1 MFMFCSYCD
10 IDQILYCQNT
20 ATLHIVFF
28 DNKKFII
35 MDNLQMAVNS
45 QVSEKKQEESVNLL
59 SLNVV
64 RREGAISS
72 FKSDKIS
79 DAIKKAFLAQ
89 TKIRNNKTKDKEQED
104 SIHKT
109 VEGLTHK
116 VVSALTRRIA
126 DGDMIHIE
134 DIQDQVELAL
144 MRDEH
149 HKVARAYVLYRE
161 QRAASRYHTKKL
173 KEQVGAKASSMT
185 VTKRNGDKEAISLD
199 KITNRVSV
207 LSTGLNID
215 PIVVVQKAVPGLY
228 NEITSTEIDTYLAET
243 AASLTVE
250 HPDYS
255 YLAARI
261 KANSL
266 HKDTPGFIIATKNLF
281 DDGLLREEYFNK
293 VMSSAEDIESIIDYD
308 RDYNFDYFAFTTL
321 IRAYL
326 LKFENKTI
334 ERPQD
339 LWMRVALTVAGDTF
353 NFNKVK
359 ETYDSLSNGYY
370 THATPT
376 LFNSGLKMQ
385 QLSSCFLIGMEDDS
399 IEGIFNTIKDCA
411 LISKTAGGIGMHA
424 HNIRG
429 SGSRIKSTNGKSNG
443 LIPFLKIFNETAKSV
458 DQGGGKR
465 KGSFAVYLEPW
476 HADVEQF
483 LELRKNTGAEEFRA
497 RDLFYALWIPDLF
510 MKRVEDDGDWT
521 LMSEH
526 ECPGL
531 SDAYGDEFVNLYEK
545 YEKELPQ
552 LETIKARDLMSKIIE
567 AQIETGQP
575 YMLYKDSI
583 NNKSNQKN
591 IGVIKSSNLCAEIV
605 EYSDKSETSVC
616 NLASIALPKFIK
628 KSKSKKKEYDYKAL
642 YKMAKLATKNLDEV
656 IDINFYPTIKTE
668 TSNSK
673 HRPIGLGIQG
683 LADVFFELEIA
694 YDSEEAK
701 EINKLIFETIYF
713 GALEASHEL
722 AKEKGTYSTF
732 EGSPL
737 SEGKFQFDMWDTSPS
752 NMWDWETLR
761 EKIKK
766 DGVRNSLTTACMPTA
781 STGIIL
787 GNTETFQIQTSN
799 IYKRQTLSG
808 EFLLVNRHLV
818 KALSQRNLWNKEMRD
833 KIILENGSVQ
843 NISNFPE
850 DLKETYKTVWETSQ
864 KSVIDMAA
872 DRAPFIDQ
880 TQSMNLWLSTPSFG
894 KVNSMHMYAWK
905 KGLKTGMY
913 YLRSRSAVDAVKVTV
928 SSEKTAKEDFI
939 KSQITQTNDPEDCLT
954 CSA

>member
-1 MFMFCSYCD
+1 
-10 IDQILYCQNT
+10 
-20 ATLHIVFF
+20 
-28 DNKKFII
+28 
-35 MDNLQMAVNS
+35 MDKLQMADNS
-45 QVSEKKQEESVNLL
+45 QVSQKKEEESVNLL

-64 RREGAISS
+64 RRDGSISS

-89 TKIRNNKTKDKEQED
+89 TKIRNNKNKDKEQED

-109 VEGLTHK
+109 VASLTHK

-126 DGDMIHIE
+126 DGDMVHIE

-185 VTKRNGDKEAISLD
+185 VTKRNGEKEAISLD

-281 DDGLLREEYFNK
+281 EDGLLRKDYHNK
-293 VMSSAEDIESIIDYD
+293 VMASAEDIESIIDYD

-321 IRAYL
+321 TRAYL

-339 LWMRVALTVAGDTF
+339 LWMRVALTVSGDTF
-353 NFNKVK
+353 NFDKVK
-359 ETYDSLSNGYY
+359 KTYDSLSNGYY

-476 HADVEQF
+476 HADIEQF

-510 MKRVEDDGDWT
+510 MRRVEEDGDWT

-531 SDAYGDEFVNLYEK
+531 SNTYGEEFVQLYEK
-545 YEKELPQ
+545 YEKKIPH
-552 LETIKARDLMSKIIE
+552 LEKIKARDLMSKIIE

-628 KSKSKKKEYDYKAL
+628 KSKNNKIKEYDYKSL
-642 YKMAKLATKNLDEV
+642 YKTAKLAIKNLDEV
-656 IDINFYPTIKTE
+656 IDINFYPTDKTE
-668 TSNSK
+668 ISNNK

-694 YDSEEAK
+694 YDSDEAK
-701 EINKLIFETIYF
+701 NINKLIFETIYF

-732 EGSPL
+732 KGSPL
-737 SEGKFQFDMWDTSPS
+737 SKGKFQFDMWDTKPS
-752 NMWDWETLR
+752 DMWDWETLR

-818 KALSQRNLWNKEMRD
+818 KALSKRNLWNKEMRD

-864 KSVIDMAA
+864 RSVIDMAA

-880 TQSMNLWLSTPSFG
+880 TQSMNLWLSTPTFG

-928 SSEKTAKEDFI
+928 SSEKVAKEDFV
-939 KSQITQTNDPEDCLT
+939 KSQINENDELEECLT

>member
-1 MFMFCSYCD
+1 
-10 IDQILYCQNT
+10 
-20 ATLHIVFF
+20 
-28 DNKKFII
+28 
-35 MDNLQMAVNS
+35 
-45 QVSEKKQEESVNLL
+45 
-59 SLNVV
+59 
-64 RREGAISS
+64 
-72 FKSDKIS
+72 
-79 DAIKKAFLAQ
+79 
-89 TKIRNNKTKDKEQED
+89 
-104 SIHKT
+104 
-109 VEGLTHK
+109 
-116 VVSALTRRIA
+116 
-126 DGDMIHIE
+126 
-134 DIQDQVELAL
+134 
-144 MRDEH
+144 
-149 HKVARAYVLYRE
+149 
-161 QRAASRYHTKKL
+161 
-173 KEQVGAKASSMT
+173 
-185 VTKRNGDKEAISLD
+185 
-199 KITNRVSV
+199 
-207 LSTGLNID
+207 
-215 PIVVVQKAVPGLY
+215 
-228 NEITSTEIDTYLAET
+228 
-243 AASLTVE
+243 
-250 HPDYS
+250 
-255 YLAARI
+255 
-261 KANSL
+261 
-266 HKDTPGFIIATKNLF
+266 
-281 DDGLLREEYFNK
+281 
-293 VMSSAEDIESIIDYD
+293 
-308 RDYNFDYFAFTTL
+308 YFAFTTL
-321 IRAYL
+321 TRAYL

-339 LWMRVALTVAGDTF
+339 LWMRVALTVSGDTF
-353 NFNKVK
+353 DLDKVK
-359 ETYDSLSNGYY
+359 ETYYSLSSGYY

-385 QLSSCFLIGMEDDS
+385 QLSSCFLISMEDDS

-476 HADVEQF
+476 HADIEQF

-510 MKRVEDDGDWT
+510 MKRVEEDGDWT

-531 SDAYGDEFVNLYEK
+531 SDNYGDEFVSLYEK
-545 YEKELPQ
+545 YEREMPN
-552 LETIKARDLMSKIIE
+552 LEKIKARALMSKIIE

-616 NLASIALPKFIK
+616 NLASIALPKFVK
-628 KSKSKKKEYDYKAL
+628 KVKNKKNKEYDFNAL
-642 YKMAKLATKNLDEV
+642 YKTAKLATKNLDEV
-656 IDINFYPTIKTE
+656 IDINFYPTDKTKI
-668 TSNSK
+668 SNNK

-701 EINKLIFETIYF
+701 NINKLIFETIYF

-722 AKEKGTYSTF
+722 AKEKGAYSTF
-732 EGSPL
+732 KGSPL
-737 SEGKFQFDMWDTSPS
+737 SEGKFQFDMWDTNPS
-752 NMWDWETLR
+752 NMWDWRTLR

-818 KALSQRNLWNKEMRD
+818 KALSKRNLWNKEMRD

-880 TQSMNLWLSTPSFG
+880 TQSMNLWLSTPTFG

-928 SSEKTAKEDFI
+928 SSEKIAKEDFI
-939 KSQITQTNDPEDCLT
+939 KSQITESNEPEDCLT

>member
-1 MFMFCSYCD
+1 
-10 IDQILYCQNT
+10 
-20 ATLHIVFF
+20 
-28 DNKKFII
+28 
-35 MDNLQMAVNS
+35 MADNS
-45 QVSEKKQEESVNLL
+45 QVSEKKAEGSVNLL

-64 RREGAISS
+64 RREGSISS

-109 VEGLTHK
+109 VESLTHK

-281 DDGLLREEYFNK
+281 DDGLLREEYYNK
-293 VMSSAEDIESIIDYD
+293 VMASAEDIESIIDYD

-339 LWMRVALTVAGDTF
+339 LWMRVALTVSGDAF
-353 NFNKVK
+353 NFDKVK

-476 HADVEQF
+476 HADIEQF

-531 SDAYGDEFVNLYEK
+531 SDAYGNEFVKLYEK
-545 YEKELPQ
+545 YEKEIPH
-552 LETIKARDLMSKIIE
+552 LEKIKARDLMSKIIE

-616 NLASIALPKFIK
+616 NLASIALPKFIN
-628 KSKSKKKEYDYKAL
+628 KSKGKKKEYDYKAL
-642 YKMAKLATKNLDEV
+642 YKIAKLATKNLDEV
-656 IDINFYPTIKTE
+656 IDINFYPTDKTE

-694 YDSEEAK
+694 HDSEEAK
-701 EINKLIFETIYF
+701 VINKLIFETIYF

-722 AKEKGTYSTF
+722 AKEKGAYSTF
-732 EGSPL
+732 KGSPL
-737 SEGKFQFDMWDTSPS
+737 SEGQFQFDMWGASPS
-752 NMWDWETLR
+752 DMWDWETLR

-766 DGVRNSLTTACMPTA
+766 DGARNSLTTACMPTA

-880 TQSMNLWLSTPSFG
+880 TQSMNLWLSTPTFG

-928 SSEKTAKEDFI
+928 SSEKVAKEDFI
-939 KSQITQTNDPEDCLT
+939 KSQVTESNEPEDCLT

>member
-1 MFMFCSYCD
+1 
-10 IDQILYCQNT
+10 
-20 ATLHIVFF
+20 
-28 DNKKFII
+28 
-35 MDNLQMAVNS
+35 
-45 QVSEKKQEESVNLL
+45 
-59 SLNVV
+59 
-64 RREGAISS
+64 
-72 FKSDKIS
+72 
-79 DAIKKAFLAQ
+79 
-89 TKIRNNKTKDKEQED
+89 
-104 SIHKT
+104 
-109 VEGLTHK
+109 
-116 VVSALTRRIA
+116 
-126 DGDMIHIE
+126 
-134 DIQDQVELAL
+134 
-144 MRDEH
+144 
-149 HKVARAYVLYRE
+149 
-161 QRAASRYHTKKL
+161 
-173 KEQVGAKASSMT
+173 
-185 VTKRNGDKEAISLD
+185 
-199 KITNRVSV
+199 
-207 LSTGLNID
+207 
-215 PIVVVQKAVPGLY
+215 
-228 NEITSTEIDTYLAET
+228 
-243 AASLTVE
+243 
-250 HPDYS
+250 
-255 YLAARI
+255 
-261 KANSL
+261 
-266 HKDTPGFIIATKNLF
+266 
-281 DDGLLREEYFNK
+281 
-293 VMSSAEDIESIIDYD
+293 
-308 RDYNFDYFAFTTL
+308 
-321 IRAYL
+321 
-326 LKFENKTI
+326 
-334 ERPQD
+334 
-339 LWMRVALTVAGDTF
+339 
-353 NFNKVK
+353 
-359 ETYDSLSNGYY
+359 
-370 THATPT
+370 
-376 LFNSGLKMQ
+376 
-385 QLSSCFLIGMEDDS
+385 MEDDS

-476 HADVEQF
+476 HADIEQF

-531 SDAYGDEFVNLYEK
+531 SDAYGNEFVKLYEK
-545 YEKELPQ
+545 YEKEIPH
-552 LETIKARDLMSKIIE
+552 LEKIKARDLMSKIIE

-628 KSKSKKKEYDYKAL
+628 KSKGKKKEYDYKAL
-642 YKMAKLATKNLDEV
+642 YKIAKLATKNLDEV
-656 IDINFYPTIKTE
+656 IDINFYPTDKTE

-694 YDSEEAK
+694 HDSEEAK
-701 EINKLIFETIYF
+701 VINKLIFETIYF

-722 AKEKGTYSTF
+722 AKEKGAYSTF
-732 EGSPL
+732 KGSPL
-737 SEGKFQFDMWDTSPS
+737 SEGQFQFDMWGASPS
-752 NMWDWETLR
+752 DMWDWETLR

-766 DGVRNSLTTACMPTA
+766 DGARNSLTTACMPTA

-880 TQSMNLWLSTPSFG
+880 TQSMNLWLSTPTFG

-928 SSEKTAKEDFI
+928 SSEKVAKEDFI
-939 KSQITQTNDPEDCLT
+939 KSQVTESNEPEDCLT

>member
-1 MFMFCSYCD
+1 
-10 IDQILYCQNT
+10 
-20 ATLHIVFF
+20 
-28 DNKKFII
+28 
-35 MDNLQMAVNS
+35 MADNS
-45 QVSEKKQEESVNLL
+45 QVSEKKLKESVNLL

-64 RREGAISS
+64 RREGSISS

-109 VEGLTHK
+109 VESLTHK

-281 DDGLLREEYFNK
+281 DDGLLREEYYNK
-293 VMSSAEDIESIIDYD
+293 VMASAEDIESIIDYD

-339 LWMRVALTVAGDTF
+339 LWMRVALTVSGDVF
-353 NFNKVK
+353 NFDKVK

-476 HADVEQF
+476 HSDIEQF

-510 MKRVEDDGDWT
+510 MKRVEDDGNWT

-531 SDAYGDEFVNLYEK
+531 SDAYGDEFVKLYEK
-545 YEKELPQ
+545 YEKEFPQ

-628 KSKSKKKEYDYKAL
+628 KSKSKKKEYDYEAL

-656 IDINFYPTIKTE
+656 IDINFYPTNKTE

-694 YDSEEAK
+694 YDSEKAK
-701 EINKLIFETIYF
+701 EVNKLIFETIYF

-722 AKEKGTYSTF
+722 AKEKGAYSTF
-732 EGSPL
+732 KGSPL
-737 SEGKFQFDMWDTSPS
+737 SEGKFQFDMWDASPS
-752 NMWDWETLR
+752 DMWDWETLR

-843 NISNFPE
+843 NILNFPE
-850 DLKETYKTVWETSQ
+850 DLKETYKTVWEVSQ

-880 TQSMNLWLSTPSFG
+880 TQSMNLWLSTPTFG

-928 SSEKTAKEDFI
+928 SSEKTVKEDFI
-939 KSQITQTNDPEDCLT
+939 KSQITETNEPEDCLT

>member
-1 MFMFCSYCD
+1 MSD
-10 IDQILYCQNT
+10 I
-20 ATLHIVFF
+20 
-28 DNKKFII
+28 
-35 MDNLQMAVNS
+35 S
-45 QVSEKKQEESVNLL
+45 QVSAKIKNNNEINLL
-59 SLNVV
+59 SLSVV
-64 RREGAISS
+64 RRDGSIAQ
-72 FKSDKIS
+72 FKSEKIFN
-79 DAIKKAFLAQ
+79 AIKKAFLAQ
-89 TKIRNNKTKDKEQED
+89 TKIRNNKEKDNAQTS

-109 VEGLTHK
+109 IEVLTDK
-116 VVSALTRRIA
+116 VVAALTRRIA

-173 KEQVGAKASSMT
+173 KEQVGVKVSSMM
-185 VTKRNGDKEAISLD
+185 VTKRDGTKEPVSLD

-207 LSTGLNID
+207 LSTGLSID
-215 PIVVVQKAVPGLY
+215 PIVVAQKAIPGLY
-228 NEITSTEIDTYLAET
+228 NDITSTEIDNYLAET
-243 AASLTVE
+243 SAALTVE

-255 YLAARI
+255 NLAARI
-261 KANSL
+261 KSNAL
-266 HKDTPGFIIATKNLF
+266 HKLTPGFVIATKNLF
-281 DDGLLREEYFNK
+281 EDGLLHESYYNK
-293 VMSSAEDIESIIDYD
+293 VIQNAEEIESIIDYD
-308 RDYNFDYFAFTTL
+308 RDYSFDYFALTTL

-326 LKFENKTI
+326 LKFENQTI

-339 LWMRVALTVAGDTF
+339 LWMRVALTVSGKEF
-353 NFNKVK
+353 NLSKLK
-359 ETYDSLSNGYY
+359 ETYDSLSNGLY

-465 KGSFAVYLEPW
+465 KGSFAIYLEPW
-476 HADVEQF
+476 HADIEKF

-510 MKRVEDDGDWT
+510 MQRVENDEDWT

-531 SDAYGDEFVNLYEK
+531 SDSYGKSFEKLYTK
-545 YEKELPQ
+545 YEQDMPH
-552 LETIKARDLMSKIIE
+552 LEKIKARSLMSKIIE

-575 YMLYKDSI
+575 YMLYKDAI
-583 NNKSNQKN
+583 NEKSNQKN

-605 EYSDKSETSVC
+605 EYSDKNETAVC
-616 NLASIALPKFIK
+616 NLASIALPSFVNK
-628 KSKSKKKEYDYKAL
+628 KTNEFDYNKL
-642 YKMAKLATKNLDEV
+642 YQTAKLATKNLDQV
-656 IDINFYPTIKTE
+656 IDINFYPTSKTD
-668 TSNSK
+668 TSNNL

-683 LADVFFELEIA
+683 LSDVFFKLSIPH
-694 YDSEEAK
+694 DGEEAGK
-701 EINKLIFETIYF
+701 INKLIFETIYF
-713 GALEASHEL
+713 GALEASMEL
-722 AKEKGTYSTF
+722 AKEKGPYSSF
-732 EGSPL
+732 KGSPL
-737 SEGKFQFDMWDTSPS
+737 SEGKFQFDLWDVKPSEMW
-752 NMWDWETLR
+752 NWDALR
-761 EKIKK
+761 EKVIKH
-766 DGVRNSLTTACMPTA
+766 GVRNSLTTACMPTA

-818 KALSQRNLWNKEMRD
+818 KELSKRNLWNKEMRD
-833 KIILENGSVQ
+833 NIILENGSVQ
-843 NISNFPE
+843 NISKFPE
-850 DLKETYKTVWETSQ
+850 DLKEIYKTVWETSQ
-864 KSVIDMAA
+864 RTVIDMAA

-880 TQSMNLWLSTPSFG
+880 TQSMNLWLSNPTFG

-928 SSEKTAKEDFI
+928 SSEKLARENI
-939 KSQITQTNDPEDCLT
+939 INSQTNDSNEPEECLT

>member
-1 MFMFCSYCD
+1 M
-10 IDQILYCQNT
+10 
-20 ATLHIVFF
+20 V
-28 DNKKFII
+28 DNKTSISFSNI
-35 MDNLQMAVNS
+35 N
-45 QVSEKKQEESVNLL
+45 KKNINLL
-59 SLNVV
+59 SLSVV
-64 RREGAISS
+64 RRDGSITP
-72 FKSDKIS
+72 FRSDKIS
-79 DAIKKAFLAQ
+79 NAIKKAFLAQ
-89 TKIRNNKTKDKEQED
+89 TKIKNNKNQDKEQKD
-104 SIHKT
+104 NIHKT
-109 VEGLTHK
+109 VESLTNK

-161 QRAASRYHTKKL
+161 QRTAQRYHTKKL
-173 KEQVGAKASSMT
+173 KEQIGGKVSSMM
-185 VTKRNGDKEAISLD
+185 VTKRNGDKEPISLD
-199 KITNRVSV
+199 KITNRISV
-207 LSTGLNID
+207 LSTGLSID
-215 PIVVVQKAVPGLY
+215 PIVVAQKAIPGLF
-228 NEITSTEIDTYLAET
+228 NEISSTEIDIFLAET
-243 AASLTVE
+243 AAALTVE

-266 HKDTPGFIIATKNLF
+266 HKETPGFIIANKNLYE
-281 DDGLLREEYFNK
+281 DGLLKKEYYDKIIEN
-293 VMSSAEDIESIIDYD
+293 SEDIESIIDYD
-308 RDYNFDYFAFTTL
+308 RDYHFDYFALTTL
-321 IRAYL
+321 TRAYL
-326 LKFENKTI
+326 LKYENKTI

-339 LWMRVALTVAGDTF
+339 LWMRVALTVSGNKF
-353 NFNKVK
+353 NYEQVK
-359 ETYDSLSNGYY
+359 NTYNSLSNGLY

-399 IEGIFNTIKDCA
+399 IEGIFNTIKDTA
-411 LISKTAGGIGMHA
+411 LISKTAGGIGLHA
-424 HNIRG
+424 HNIRA

-465 KGSFAVYLEPW
+465 KGSFAIYLEPW
-476 HADVEQF
+476 HADIEKF

-510 MKRVEDDGDWT
+510 MKRVENDEDWT
-521 LMSEH
+521 FMSEH

-531 SDAYGDEFVNLYEK
+531 SDCFGKEFEKLYKK
-545 YEKELPQ
+545 YEKEFPH
-552 LETIKARDLMSKIIE
+552 LEKIKARDLMSKIIE

-583 NNKSNQKN
+583 NEKSNQKN

-605 EYSDKSETSVC
+605 EYSAKDETAVC
-616 NLASIALPKFIK
+616 NLASIALPKFVNK
-628 KSKSKKKEYDYKAL
+628 KDKTYDYKEL
-642 YKMAKLATKNLDEV
+642 YKTAKLATKNLDQV
-656 IDINFYPTIKTE
+656 IDINFYPTDKTSK
-668 TSNSK
+668 SNNL

-683 LADVFFELEIA
+683 LADVFFILGIP
-694 YDSEEAK
+694 YDGKKAS

-713 GALEASHEL
+713 GALEASMEL
-722 AKEKGTYSTF
+722 AKEKGAYSSF
-732 EGSPL
+732 EDSPL
-737 SEGKFQFDMWDTSPS
+737 SKGIFQFDMWNVKPS
-752 NMWDWETLR
+752 EMWDWENLR
-761 EKIKK
+761 DKIKK
-766 DGVRNSLTTACMPTA
+766 FGVRNSLTTACMPTA

-818 KALSQRNLWNKEMRD
+818 KQLSKRNLWDKSMRD
-833 KIILENGSVQ
+833 NIILENGSVQ
-843 NISNFPE
+843 NIPNFPD
-850 DLKETYKTVWETSQ
+850 DLKEIYKTVWETSQ
-864 KSVIDMAA
+864 RTVIDMAA
-872 DRAPFIDQ
+872 ERAPFIDQ
-880 TQSMNLWLSTPSFG
+880 TQSMNLWLSNPTFG

-928 SSEKTAKEDFI
+928 SSEKIAKENFLNNN
-939 KSQITQTNDPEDCLT
+939 KSDDAEECLT

>member
-1 MFMFCSYCD
+1 
-10 IDQILYCQNT
+10 
-20 ATLHIVFF
+20 
-28 DNKKFII
+28 
-35 MDNLQMAVNS
+35 MDNLQMADNS
-45 QVSEKKQEESVNLL
+45 QVSEKKLEESVNLL

-64 RREGAISS
+64 RREGSISS

-109 VEGLTHK
+109 VENLTHK

-185 VTKRNGDKEAISLD
+185 VTKRNGDKEAVSLD

-281 DDGLLREEYFNK
+281 DDGLLREEYYNK
-293 VMSSAEDIESIIDYD
+293 VMASAEDIESIIDYD

-339 LWMRVALTVAGDTF
+339 LWMRVALTVSGDDF
-353 NFNKVK
+353 NFDQLK

-476 HADVEQF
+476 HSDIEQF

-510 MKRVEDDGDWT
+510 MKRVEDDGNWT

-531 SDAYGDEFVNLYEK
+531 SDAYGDEFVKLYEK
-545 YEKELPQ
+545 YEKEFPQ

-628 KSKSKKKEYDYKAL
+628 KSKSKKKEYDYEAL

-656 IDINFYPTIKTE
+656 IDINFYPTNKTE

-722 AKEKGTYSTF
+722 AKEKGAYSTF
-732 EGSPL
+732 KGSPL
-737 SEGKFQFDMWDTSPS
+737 SEGKFQFDMWGASPS
-752 NMWDWETLR
+752 DLWDWETLR

-880 TQSMNLWLSTPSFG
+880 TQSMNLWLSTPTFG

-928 SSEKTAKEDFI
+928 SSEKVAKEDFI
-939 KSQITQTNDPEDCLT
+939 KSQIAESNEPEDCLT

>member
-1 MFMFCSYCD
+1 
-10 IDQILYCQNT
+10 
-20 ATLHIVFF
+20 
-28 DNKKFII
+28 
-35 MDNLQMAVNS
+35 MDNLQMADNS
-45 QVSEKKQEESVNLL
+45 QVSQKEEENKSVNLL

-64 RREGAISS
+64 RREGSISS

-89 TKIRNNKTKDKEQED
+89 TKIRNNKNKDKEQED

-109 VEGLTHK
+109 VESLTHK

-173 KEQVGAKASSMT
+173 KEQVGAKASSMM
-185 VTKRNGDKEAISLD
+185 VTKRDGEKEPVSLD

-228 NEITSTEIDTYLAET
+228 NEITSLEIDTYLAET

-266 HKDTPGFIIATKNLF
+266 HKDTPGFIITTKNLF
-281 DDGLLREEYFNK
+281 NDGLLREDYYNK
-293 VMSSAEDIESIIDYD
+293 VMASAEDIESIIDYD

-321 IRAYL
+321 VRAYL

-339 LWMRVALTVAGDTF
+339 LWMRVALTVSGENF
-353 NFNKVK
+353 NFDKVK
-359 ETYDSLSNGYY
+359 ETYESLSNGYY

-476 HADVEQF
+476 HADIEQF

-510 MKRVEDDGDWT
+510 MKRVEEDLDWT

-531 SDAYGDEFVNLYEK
+531 SDTYGEEFVKLYEK
-545 YEKELPQ
+545 YEKEIPY
-552 LETIKARDLMSKIIE
+552 LEKIKARDLMSKIIE

-605 EYSDKSETSVC
+605 EYSDKTETSVC

-628 KSKSKKKEYDYKAL
+628 NSKNKKNKEYDYNAL
-642 YKMAKLATKNLDEV
+642 YQTAKLATKNLDEV
-656 IDINFYPTIKTE
+656 IDINFYPTNKTE

-683 LADVFFELEIA
+683 LADVFFELEIG
-694 YDSEEAK
+694 YDSDEAK

-713 GALEASHEL
+713 GALEASNEL
-722 AKEKGTYSTF
+722 AKDKGAYSTF
-732 EGSPL
+732 KGSPL
-737 SEGKFQFDMWDTSPS
+737 SEGKFQFDMWDSKPS
-752 NMWDWETLR
+752 NMWDWDTLK

-818 KALSQRNLWNKEMRD
+818 KALSKRNLWNKEMRD

-850 DLKETYKTVWETSQ
+850 NLKETYKTVWETSQ

-880 TQSMNLWLSTPSFG
+880 TQSMNLWLSSPTFG

-928 SSEKTAKEDFI
+928 SSEKVAKDDFI
-939 KSQITQTNDPEDCLT
+939 KSQIVDNNEPEECLT

>member
-1 MFMFCSYCD
+1 MAENS
-10 IDQILYCQNT
+10 LVSAN
-20 ATLHIVFF
+20 V
-28 DNKKFII
+28 NKPEI
-35 MDNLQMAVNS
+35 
-45 QVSEKKQEESVNLL
+45 NLL
-59 SLNVV
+59 SLSVV
-64 RREGAISS
+64 RRDGKITP

-79 DAIKKAFLAQ
+79 NAIKKAFLAQ
-89 TKIRNNKTKDKEQED
+89 TKIRNNKSKEKEQQD

-109 VEGLTHK
+109 VEVLTQK
-116 VVSALTRRIA
+116 VVLALTRRIA

-161 QRAASRYHTKKL
+161 QRAASRYHTNKL
-173 KEQVGAKASSMT
+173 KEQVGVKVSSLM
-185 VTKRNGDKEAISLD
+185 VLKRDGTKEPVSLD

-207 LSTGLNID
+207 LSTGLHID
-215 PIVVVQKAVPGLY
+215 PIVVAQKAIPGLY
-228 NEITSTEIDTYLAET
+228 PDITSTEIDNYLSET
-243 AASLTVE
+243 AAALTVE

-266 HKDTPGFIIATKNLF
+266 HKETPGFVIATKNLY
-281 DDGLLREEYFNK
+281 DDGLLKDDYYNK
-293 VMSSAEDIESIIDYD
+293 VMANAESIEAIIDYD
-308 RDYNFDYFAFTTL
+308 KDYNFDYFAFTTL

-339 LWMRVALTVAGDTF
+339 LWMRVALTVSCD
-353 NFNKVK
+353 NFDYNKVK
-359 ETYDSLSNGYY
+359 ETYESLSNGLY

-385 QLSSCFLIGMEDDS
+385 QLSSCFLIAMEEDS

-476 HADVEQF
+476 HADIEKF

-510 MKRVEDDGDWT
+510 MKRVEEDKDWT

-531 SDAYGDEFVNLYEK
+531 SDKYGKDFETLYEK
-545 YEKELPQ
+545 YEKEFPH
-552 LETIKARDLMSKIIE
+552 LEKIKARSLMSKIIE

-583 NNKSNQKN
+583 NKKSNQKN

-605 EYSDKSETSVC
+605 EYSDGKETSVC
-616 NLASIALPKFIK
+616 NLASIALPQFIK
-628 KSKSKKKEYDYKAL
+628 KINNKKEYDYQKL
-642 YKMAKLATKNLDEV
+642 YETAKLATKNLDQV
-656 IDINFYPTIKTE
+656 IDINFYPTNKTE
-668 TSNSK
+668 TSNNK

-683 LADVFFELEIA
+683 LADVYFKMNLP
-694 YDSEEAK
+694 YDSEKAK

-713 GALEASHEL
+713 GALEASCEL
-722 AKEKGTYSTF
+722 AKEKGVYSTF
-732 EGSPL
+732 KGSPI
-737 SEGKFQFDMWDTSPS
+737 SEGNFQFDLWNTEPS

-766 DGVRNSLTTACMPTA
+766 HGVRNSLTTACMPTA

-808 EFLLVNRHLV
+808 EFLLVNRFLV
-818 KALSQRNLWNKEMRD
+818 KALSKRNLWNKDMRD
-833 KIILENGSVQ
+833 KIIVENGSVQ
-843 NISNFPE
+843 NIQDFPE
-850 DLKETYKTVWETSQ
+850 DLKDVYKTVWETSQ
-864 KSVIDMAA
+864 KTVIDMAA

-880 TQSMNLWLSTPSFG
+880 TQSMNLWLSTPTFG

-928 SSEKTAKEDFI
+928 SSEKIAKEEFI
-939 KSQITQTNDPEDCLT
+939 KNTSIEQESEECLT

>member
-1 MFMFCSYCD
+1 
-10 IDQILYCQNT
+10 
-20 ATLHIVFF
+20 
-28 DNKKFII
+28 
-35 MDNLQMAVNS
+35 MDNLQMADNS
-45 QVSEKKQEESVNLL
+45 QVSQKEEENKSVNLL

-64 RREGAISS
+64 RREGSISS

-89 TKIRNNKTKDKEQED
+89 TKIRNNKNKDKEQED

-109 VEGLTHK
+109 VESLTHK

-173 KEQVGAKASSMT
+173 KEQVGAKASSMM
-185 VTKRNGDKEAISLD
+185 VTKRDGEKEPVSLD

-228 NEITSTEIDTYLAET
+228 NEITSLEIDTYLAET

-266 HKDTPGFIIATKNLF
+266 HKDTPGFIITTKNLF
-281 DDGLLREEYFNK
+281 NDGLLREDYYNK
-293 VMSSAEDIESIIDYD
+293 VMASAEDIESIIDYD

-321 IRAYL
+321 VRAYL

-339 LWMRVALTVAGDTF
+339 LWMRVALTVSGENF
-353 NFNKVK
+353 NFDKVK
-359 ETYDSLSNGYY
+359 KTYDSLSNGYY

-476 HADVEQF
+476 HADIEQF

-510 MKRVEDDGDWT
+510 MKRVEEDLDWT

-531 SDAYGDEFVNLYEK
+531 SDTYGEEFVKLYEK
-545 YEKELPQ
+545 YEKEIPY
-552 LETIKARDLMSKIIE
+552 LEKIKARDLMSKIIE

-605 EYSDKSETSVC
+605 EYSDKTETSVC

-628 KSKSKKKEYDYKAL
+628 NSKNKKNKEYDYNAL
-642 YKMAKLATKNLDEV
+642 YQTAKLATKNLDEV
-656 IDINFYPTIKTE
+656 IDINFYPTNKTE

-683 LADVFFELEIA
+683 LADVFFELEIG
-694 YDSEEAK
+694 YDSDEAK

-713 GALEASHEL
+713 GALEASNEL
-722 AKEKGTYSTF
+722 AKDKGAYSTF
-732 EGSPL
+732 KGSPL
-737 SEGKFQFDMWDTSPS
+737 SEGKFQFDMWDSKPS
-752 NMWDWETLR
+752 NMWDWDTLK

-818 KALSQRNLWNKEMRD
+818 KALSKRNLWNKEMRD

-880 TQSMNLWLSTPSFG
+880 TQSMNLWLSSPTFG

-928 SSEKTAKEDFI
+928 SSEKVAKDDFI
-939 KSQITQTNDPEDCLT
+939 KSQIVDNNEPEECLT

>member
-1 MFMFCSYCD
+1 
-10 IDQILYCQNT
+10 
-20 ATLHIVFF
+20 
-28 DNKKFII
+28 
-35 MDNLQMAVNS
+35 MDKLQMADNS
-45 QVSEKKQEESVNLL
+45 QVSQKKQKEESVNLL

-64 RREGAISS
+64 RRDGSISS

-89 TKIRNNKTKDKEQED
+89 TKIRNNKNKDKEQED

-109 VEGLTHK
+109 VASLTHK

-126 DGDMIHIE
+126 DGDMVHIE

-185 VTKRNGDKEAISLD
+185 VTKRNGEKEAISLD

-215 PIVVVQKAVPGLY
+215 PIVVVQKAIPGLY

-281 DDGLLREEYFNK
+281 EDGLLRKDYHNK
-293 VMSSAEDIESIIDYD
+293 VMASAEDIESIIDYD

-321 IRAYL
+321 TRAYL

-339 LWMRVALTVAGDTF
+339 LWMRVALTVSGDTF
-353 NFNKVK
+353 NFDKVK
-359 ETYDSLSNGYY
+359 KTYDSLSNGYY

-476 HADVEQF
+476 HADIEQF

-510 MKRVEDDGDWT
+510 MRRVEEDGDWT

-531 SDAYGDEFVNLYEK
+531 SNTYGEEFVQLYEK
-545 YEKELPQ
+545 YEKKIPH
-552 LETIKARDLMSKIIE
+552 LEKIKARDLMSKIIE

-628 KSKSKKKEYDYKAL
+628 KSKNNKIKEYDYKSL
-642 YKMAKLATKNLDEV
+642 YKTAKLAIKNLDEV
-656 IDINFYPTIKTE
+656 IDINFYPTDKTE
-668 TSNSK
+668 ISNNK

-694 YDSEEAK
+694 YDSDEAK
-701 EINKLIFETIYF
+701 NINKLIFETIYF

-732 EGSPL
+732 KGSPL
-737 SEGKFQFDMWDTSPS
+737 SKGKFQFDMWDTKPS
-752 NMWDWETLR
+752 DMWDWETLR

-818 KALSQRNLWNKEMRD
+818 KALSKRNLWNKEMRD

-864 KSVIDMAA
+864 RSVIDMAA

-880 TQSMNLWLSTPSFG
+880 TQSMNLWLSTPTFG

-928 SSEKTAKEDFI
+928 SSEKVAKEDFV
-939 KSQITQTNDPEDCLT
+939 KSQINENDELEECLT

>member
-1 MFMFCSYCD
+1 MPEVSPAL
-10 IDQILYCQNT
+10 Q
-20 ATLHIVFF
+20 
-28 DNKKFII
+28 KK
-35 MDNLQMAVNS
+35 DVNI
-45 QVSEKKQEESVNLL
+45 L
-59 SLNVV
+59 SLSVV
-64 RREGAISS
+64 RRDGSITP
-72 FKSDKIS
+72 FKSEKITN
-79 DAIKKAFLAQ
+79 AIKKAFLAQ
-89 TKIRNNKTKDKEQED
+89 TKIRNNKNLDKEQD
-104 SIHKT
+104 DNIHKT
-109 VEGLTHK
+109 VGILTNK

-144 MRDEH
+144 MRAEH

-173 KEQVGAKASSMT
+173 KEQIGGKVSSMM
-185 VTKRNGDKEAISLD
+185 VTKRDGKKEPVSLD

-207 LSTGLNID
+207 LSTGLAID
-215 PIVVVQKAVPGLY
+215 PITVAQKAIPGLF
-228 NEITSTEIDTYLAET
+228 NEITSAEIDNYLAET

-255 YLAARI
+255 YLAARV
-261 KANSL
+261 KANAL
-266 HKDTPGFIIATKNLF
+266 HKETPGFVIATKNLYE
-281 DDGLLREEYFNK
+281 DGLLKQEYYNK
-293 VMSSAEDIESIIDYD
+293 VMENADVIESIIDYD
-308 RDYNFDYFAFTTL
+308 RDYRFDYFALTTL
-321 IRAYL
+321 TRAYL
-326 LKFENKTI
+326 LRFENKTI

-339 LWMRVALTVAGDTF
+339 LWMRVALTVSCDDF
-353 NFNKVK
+353 DYDKVK
-359 ETYDSLSNGYY
+359 KTYFALSEGEY

-385 QLSSCFLIGMEDDS
+385 QLSSCFLIAMEDDS

-424 HNIRG
+424 HNIRA

-465 KGSFAVYLEPW
+465 KGSFAIYLEPW
-476 HADVEQF
+476 HADIEKF

-510 MKRVEDDGDWT
+510 MQRVEKDEDWT

-531 SDAYGDEFVNLYEK
+531 SDTFGKEFEKLYTNYEK
-545 YEKELPQ
+545 KIPDLEK
-552 LETIKARDLMSKIIE
+552 IKARTLMSKIIE

-583 NNKSNQKN
+583 NEKSNQKN

-605 EYSDKSETSVC
+605 EFSGNNETAVC
-616 NLASIALPKFIK
+616 NLASIALPKFVN
-628 KSKSKKKEYDYKAL
+628 KKEKKYDYKKL
-642 YKMAKLATKNLDEV
+642 YETAKLAIRNLDQV
-656 IDINFYPTIKTE
+656 IDINFYPTNKTDN
-668 TSNSK
+668 SNK
-673 HRPIGLGIQG
+673 LHRPVGLGVQG
-683 LADVFFELEIA
+683 LADVFFMLKTP
-694 YDSEEAK
+694 YDSEKAID
-701 EINKLIFETIYF
+701 INKQIFETIYF
-713 GALEASHEL
+713 GALESSMEL
-722 AKEKGTYSTF
+722 AKEKGTYSTY

-737 SEGKFQFDMWDTSPS
+737 SEGRFQFDLWDVKPS
-752 NMWDWETLR
+752 TNWDWEGLR

-766 DGVRNSLTTACMPTA
+766 YGVRNSLTTACMPTA

-787 GNTETFQIQTSN
+787 SNTETFQIQTSN

-818 KALSQRNLWNKEMRD
+818 KELSKRNLWNKTMRD
-833 KIILENGSVQ
+833 NIILENGSVQ
-843 NISNFPE
+843 NIPDFPQ
-850 DLKETYKTVWETSQ
+850 DLKDTYKTVWETSQ
-864 KSVIDMAA
+864 KTVIDMAA

-880 TQSMNLWLSTPSFG
+880 TQSMNLWLSNPTFG

-928 SSEKTAKEDFI
+928 SSEKKVKEEFLNKNSVD
-939 KSQITQTNDPEDCLT
+939 NEEECLT

>member
-1 MFMFCSYCD
+1 
-10 IDQILYCQNT
+10 
-20 ATLHIVFF
+20 
-28 DNKKFII
+28 
-35 MDNLQMAVNS
+35 MADNS
-45 QVSEKKQEESVNLL
+45 QVSEKKAEGSVNLL

-64 RREGAISS
+64 RREGSISS

-109 VEGLTHK
+109 VEILTHK

-281 DDGLLREEYFNK
+281 DDGLLREEYYNK
-293 VMSSAEDIESIIDYD
+293 VMASAEDIESIIDYD

-339 LWMRVALTVAGDTF
+339 LWMRVALTVSGDAF
-353 NFNKVK
+353 NFDKVK

-476 HADVEQF
+476 HADIEQF

-531 SDAYGDEFVNLYEK
+531 SDAYGNEFVKLYEK
-545 YEKELPQ
+545 YEKEIPH
-552 LETIKARDLMSKIIE
+552 LEKIKARDLMSKIIE

-628 KSKSKKKEYDYKAL
+628 KSKGKKKEYDYKAL
-642 YKMAKLATKNLDEV
+642 YKIAKLATKNLDEV
-656 IDINFYPTIKTE
+656 IDINFYPTDKTE

-694 YDSEEAK
+694 HDSEEAK
-701 EINKLIFETIYF
+701 VINKLIFETIYF

-722 AKEKGTYSTF
+722 AKEKGAYSTF
-732 EGSPL
+732 KGSPL
-737 SEGKFQFDMWDTSPS
+737 SEGQFQFDMWGASPS
-752 NMWDWETLR
+752 DMWDWETLR

-880 TQSMNLWLSTPSFG
+880 TQSMNLWLSTPTFG

-928 SSEKTAKEDFI
+928 SSEKVAKEDFI
-939 KSQITQTNDPEDCLT
+939 KSQVTESNEPEDCLT

>member
-1 MFMFCSYCD
+1 MSD
-10 IDQILYCQNT
+10 
-20 ATLHIVFF
+20 
-28 DNKKFII
+28 
-35 MDNLQMAVNS
+35 NS
-45 QVSEKKQEESVNLL
+45 QVSAKIKNNNEINLL
-59 SLNVV
+59 SLSVV
-64 RREGAISS
+64 RRDGSIAQ
-72 FKSDKIS
+72 FKSEKIFN
-79 DAIKKAFLAQ
+79 AIKKAFLAQ
-89 TKIRNNKTKDKEQED
+89 TKIRNNKEKDNEQTS

-109 VEGLTHK
+109 IEVLTDK
-116 VVSALTRRIA
+116 VVAALTRRIA

-173 KEQVGAKASSMT
+173 KEQIGVKVSSMM
-185 VTKRNGDKEAISLD
+185 VTKRDGTKEPVSLD

-207 LSTGLNID
+207 LSTGLSID
-215 PIVVVQKAVPGLY
+215 PIVVAQKAIPGLY
-228 NEITSTEIDTYLAET
+228 NDITSTEIDNYLAET
-243 AASLTVE
+243 SAALTVE

-255 YLAARI
+255 NLAARI
-261 KANSL
+261 KSNAL
-266 HKDTPGFIIATKNLF
+266 HKLTPGFVIATKNLF
-281 DDGLLREEYFNK
+281 EDGLLHESYYNK
-293 VMSSAEDIESIIDYD
+293 VIQNAEEIESIIDYD
-308 RDYNFDYFAFTTL
+308 RDYSFDYFALTTL

-326 LKFENKTI
+326 LKFENQTI

-339 LWMRVALTVAGDTF
+339 LWMRVALTVSGKEF
-353 NFNKVK
+353 NLSKLK
-359 ETYDSLSNGYY
+359 ETYDSLSNGLY

-465 KGSFAVYLEPW
+465 KGSFAIYLEPW
-476 HADVEQF
+476 HADIEKF

-510 MKRVEDDGDWT
+510 MQRVENDEDWT

-531 SDAYGDEFVNLYEK
+531 SDSYGKSFEKLYTK
-545 YEKELPQ
+545 YEQDMPH
-552 LETIKARDLMSKIIE
+552 LEKIKARSLMSKIIE

-575 YMLYKDSI
+575 YMLYKDAI
-583 NNKSNQKN
+583 NEKSNQKN

-605 EYSDKSETSVC
+605 EYSDKNETAVC
-616 NLASIALPKFIK
+616 NLASIALPSFVNK
-628 KSKSKKKEYDYKAL
+628 KTNEFDYNKL
-642 YKMAKLATKNLDEV
+642 YQTAKLATKNLDQV
-656 IDINFYPTIKTE
+656 IDINFYPTSKTD
-668 TSNSK
+668 TSNNL

-683 LADVFFELEIA
+683 LSDVFFKLSIPH
-694 YDSEEAK
+694 DGEEAGK
-701 EINKLIFETIYF
+701 INKLIFETIYF
-713 GALEASHEL
+713 GALEASMEL
-722 AKEKGTYSTF
+722 AKEKGPYSSF
-732 EGSPL
+732 KGSPL
-737 SEGKFQFDMWDTSPS
+737 SEGKFQFDLWDVKPSEMW
-752 NMWDWETLR
+752 NWDALR
-761 EKIKK
+761 EKVIKH
-766 DGVRNSLTTACMPTA
+766 GVRNSLTTACMPTA

-818 KALSQRNLWNKEMRD
+818 KELSKRNLWNKEMRD
-833 KIILENGSVQ
+833 NIILENGSVQ
-843 NISNFPE
+843 NISKFPE
-850 DLKETYKTVWETSQ
+850 DLKEIYKTVWETSQ
-864 KSVIDMAA
+864 RTVIDMAA

-880 TQSMNLWLSTPSFG
+880 TQSMNLWLSNPTFG

-928 SSEKTAKEDFI
+928 SSEKMARENI
-939 KSQITQTNDPEDCLT
+939 INSQTNDSNEPEECLT

>member
-1 MFMFCSYCD
+1 
-10 IDQILYCQNT
+10 
-20 ATLHIVFF
+20 
-28 DNKKFII
+28 
-35 MDNLQMAVNS
+35 MADNS
-45 QVSEKKQEESVNLL
+45 QVSQKEEENKSVNLL

-64 RREGAISS
+64 RREGSISS

-89 TKIRNNKTKDKEQED
+89 TKIRNNKNKDKEQED

-109 VEGLTHK
+109 VESLTHK

-173 KEQVGAKASSMT
+173 KEQVGAKASSMM
-185 VTKRNGDKEAISLD
+185 VTKRDGEKEPVSLD

-228 NEITSTEIDTYLAET
+228 NEITSLEIDTYLAET

-266 HKDTPGFIIATKNLF
+266 HKDTPGFIITTKNLF
-281 DDGLLREEYFNK
+281 NDGLLREDYYNK
-293 VMSSAEDIESIIDYD
+293 VMASAEDIESIIDYD

-321 IRAYL
+321 VRAYL

-339 LWMRVALTVAGDTF
+339 LWMRVALTVSGENF
-353 NFNKVK
+353 NFDKVK
-359 ETYDSLSNGYY
+359 ETYESLSNGYY

-476 HADVEQF
+476 HADIEQF

-510 MKRVEDDGDWT
+510 MKRVEEDLDWT

-531 SDAYGDEFVNLYEK
+531 SDTYGEEFVKLYEK
-545 YEKELPQ
+545 YEKEIPY
-552 LETIKARDLMSKIIE
+552 LEKIKARDLMSKIIE

-605 EYSDKSETSVC
+605 EYSDKTETSVC

-628 KSKSKKKEYDYKAL
+628 NSKNKKNKEYDYNAL
-642 YKMAKLATKNLDEV
+642 YQTAKLATKNLDEV
-656 IDINFYPTIKTE
+656 IDINFYPTNKTK

-683 LADVFFELEIA
+683 LADVFFELEIG
-694 YDSEEAK
+694 YDSDEAK

-713 GALEASHEL
+713 GALEASNEL
-722 AKEKGTYSTF
+722 AKDKGAYSTF
-732 EGSPL
+732 KGSPL
-737 SEGKFQFDMWDTSPS
+737 SEGKFQFDMWDSKPS
-752 NMWDWETLR
+752 NMWDWDTLK

-818 KALSQRNLWNKEMRD
+818 KALSKRNLWNKEMRD

-850 DLKETYKTVWETSQ
+850 NLKETYKTVWETSQ

-880 TQSMNLWLSTPSFG
+880 TQSMNLWLSSPTFG

-928 SSEKTAKEDFI
+928 SSEKVAKEDFI
-939 KSQITQTNDPEDCLT
+939 KSQIVDNNEPEECLT

>member
-1 MFMFCSYCD
+1 MS
-10 IDQILYCQNT
+10 
-20 ATLHIVFF
+20 
-28 DNKKFII
+28 NKP
-35 MDNLQMAVNS
+35 
-45 QVSEKKQEESVNLL
+45 QVSLEIKKEKIINIL
-59 SLNVV
+59 SLSVI
-64 RREGAISS
+64 RRDGSITPFKSNNISS
-72 FKSDKIS
+72 
-79 DAIKKAFLAQ
+79 AIKKAFLAQ
-89 TKIRNNKTKDKEQED
+89 TKINNNKEKDLEQKD
-104 SIHKT
+104 SVHKT
-109 VEGLTHK
+109 VDKLTQK

-134 DIQDQVELAL
+134 DIQDQVELGL

-161 QRAASRYHTKKL
+161 QRAAQRYHAKKL
-173 KEQVGAKASSMT
+173 KEQVGGKVSSMM
-185 VTKRNGDKEAISLD
+185 VAKRDGSKEPVSLE
-199 KITNRVSV
+199 KITNRISV
-207 LSTGLNID
+207 LSTGLLID
-215 PIVVVQKAVPGLY
+215 PIIVAQKAIPGLY
-228 NEITSTEIDTYLAET
+228 NEITSTEIDNYLAET
-243 AASLTVE
+243 SASLTVE

-255 YLAARI
+255 NLAARI
-261 KANSL
+261 KVNAL
-266 HKDTPGFIIATKNLF
+266 HKETPGFVIATKNLF
-281 DDGLLREEYFNK
+281 NDGLLTDEYYNK
-293 VMSSAEDIESIIDYD
+293 VISNSDKIESIIDYD
-308 RDYNFDYFAFTTL
+308 RDYHFDYFALTTL

-326 LKFENKTI
+326 LKFENKTA

-339 LWMRVALTVAGDTF
+339 LWMRVALTVSCNEF
-353 NFNKVK
+353 NFDKVK
-359 ETYDSLSNGYY
+359 KTYDALSNGYY

-411 LISKTAGGIGMHA
+411 LISKTAGGIGLHA
-424 HNIRG
+424 HNVRG

-465 KGSFAVYLEPW
+465 KGSFAIYLEPW
-476 HADVEQF
+476 HADIEQF

-510 MKRVEDDGDWT
+510 MKRVENDEEWT

-531 SDAYGDEFVNLYEK
+531 SDCYGEEFEKLYTK
-545 YEKELPQ
+545 YEKELTH
-552 LETIKARDLMSKIIE
+552 LEKIKARSLMSKIIE

-575 YMLYKDSI
+575 YMLYKDAI
-583 NNKSNQKN
+583 NEKSNQKN

-605 EYSDKSETSVC
+605 EYSSKEETAVC
-616 NLASIALPKFIK
+616 NLASIALPKFANR
-628 KSKSKKKEYDYKAL
+628 KEKNYNYKEL
-642 YKMAKLATKNLDEV
+642 YKVAKQATKNLDQV
-656 IDINFYPTIKTE
+656 IDINFYPTAKTDK
-668 TSNSK
+668 SNNL

-683 LADVFFELEIA
+683 LADVFFILSLPH
-694 YDSEEAK
+694 DSKEAA
-701 EINKLIFETIYF
+701 EINKKIFETIYF
-713 GALEASHEL
+713 GAVEASMEM
-722 AKEKGTYSTF
+722 AKEKGPYSTF
-732 EGSPL
+732 KGSPL
-737 SEGKFQFDMWDTSPS
+737 SEGKFQFDLWNVKPS
-752 NMWDWETLR
+752 NMWDWGGLK

-766 DGVRNSLTTACMPTA
+766 YGVRNSLTTACMPTA

-808 EFLLVNRHLV
+808 EFLLVNRYLV
-818 KALSQRNLWNKEMRD
+818 KELTKRNLWNKSMRD
-833 KIILENGSVQ
+833 NIILENGSVQ
-843 NISNFPE
+843 NIPNFPE
-850 DLKETYKTVWETSQ
+850 DLKDIYKTVWETSQ
-864 KSVIDMAA
+864 RTVIDMAA

-880 TQSMNLWLSTPSFG
+880 TQSMNLWLSNPTFG

-928 SSEKTAKEDFI
+928 SSEKNTRESI
-939 KSQITQTNDPEDCLT
+939 INNSSENNEPEDCLT

>member
-1 MFMFCSYCD
+1 
-10 IDQILYCQNT
+10 
-20 ATLHIVFF
+20 
-28 DNKKFII
+28 
-35 MDNLQMAVNS
+35 
-45 QVSEKKQEESVNLL
+45 
-59 SLNVV
+59 
-64 RREGAISS
+64 
-72 FKSDKIS
+72 
-79 DAIKKAFLAQ
+79 
-89 TKIRNNKTKDKEQED
+89 
-104 SIHKT
+104 
-109 VEGLTHK
+109 
-116 VVSALTRRIA
+116 
-126 DGDMIHIE
+126 
-134 DIQDQVELAL
+134 
-144 MRDEH
+144 
-149 HKVARAYVLYRE
+149 
-161 QRAASRYHTKKL
+161 
-173 KEQVGAKASSMT
+173 
-185 VTKRNGDKEAISLD
+185 
-199 KITNRVSV
+199 
-207 LSTGLNID
+207 
-215 PIVVVQKAVPGLY
+215 
-228 NEITSTEIDTYLAET
+228 
-243 AASLTVE
+243 
-250 HPDYS
+250 
-255 YLAARI
+255 
-261 KANSL
+261 
-266 HKDTPGFIIATKNLF
+266 
-281 DDGLLREEYFNK
+281 
-293 VMSSAEDIESIIDYD
+293 
-308 RDYNFDYFAFTTL
+308 
-321 IRAYL
+321 
-326 LKFENKTI
+326 
-334 ERPQD
+334 
-339 LWMRVALTVAGDTF
+339 
-353 NFNKVK
+353 
-359 ETYDSLSNGYY
+359 
-370 THATPT
+370 
-376 LFNSGLKMQ
+376 MQ

-476 HADVEQF
+476 HADIEQF

-531 SDAYGDEFVNLYEK
+531 SDAYGNEFVKLYEK
-545 YEKELPQ
+545 YEKEIPH
-552 LETIKARDLMSKIIE
+552 LEKIKARDLMSKIIE

-628 KSKSKKKEYDYKAL
+628 KSKGKKKEYDYKAL
-642 YKMAKLATKNLDEV
+642 YKIAKLATKNLDEV
-656 IDINFYPTIKTE
+656 IDINFYPTDKTE

-694 YDSEEAK
+694 HDSEEAK
-701 EINKLIFETIYF
+701 VINKLIFETIYF

-722 AKEKGTYSTF
+722 AKEKGAYSTF
-732 EGSPL
+732 KGSPL
-737 SEGKFQFDMWDTSPS
+737 SEGQFQFDMWGASPS
-752 NMWDWETLR
+752 DMWDWETLR

-880 TQSMNLWLSTPSFG
+880 TQSMNLWLSTPTFG

-928 SSEKTAKEDFI
+928 SSEKVAKEDFI
-939 KSQITQTNDPEDCLT
+939 KSQVTESNEPEDCLT

>member
-1 MFMFCSYCD
+1 MKD
-10 IDQILYCQNT
+10 
-20 ATLHIVFF
+20 
-28 DNKKFII
+28 
-35 MDNLQMAVNS
+35 NS
-45 QVSEKKQEESVNLL
+45 QVSLNTKLDESINLL
-59 SLNVV
+59 TLSVV
-64 RREGAISS
+64 RRDGSITL
-72 FKSDKIS
+72 FKSDKIFN
-79 DAIKKAFLAQ
+79 AIKKAFLAQ
-89 TKIRNNKTKDKEQED
+89 TKIRNNKDKDEEQSS
-104 SIHKT
+104 SIHQT
-109 VEGLTHK
+109 IDALTNK

-173 KEQVGAKASSMT
+173 KEQVGVKVSSMM
-185 VTKRNGDKEAISLD
+185 VTKRDGTKEPVSLD
-199 KITNRVSV
+199 KITNRISV
-207 LSTGLNID
+207 LSTGLSID
-215 PIVVVQKAVPGLY
+215 PIVVAQKAIPGLF
-228 NEITSTEIDTYLAET
+228 NEITSTEIDNYLAET
-243 AASLTVE
+243 AAALTVE

-261 KANSL
+261 KSNAL
-266 HKDTPGFIIATKNLF
+266 HKETPGFVIATKNLY
-281 DDGLLREEYFNK
+281 DDGLLKENYYKK
-293 VMSSAEDIESIIDYD
+293 VIDNADAIEAIIDYD
-308 RDYNFDYFAFTTL
+308 RDYSFDYFALTTL

-339 LWMRVALTVAGDTF
+339 LWMRVAITVSSD
-353 NFNKVK
+353 NFNIDSLK
-359 ETYDSLSNGYY
+359 ETYETISSGLY

-424 HNIRG
+424 HNIRAG
-429 SGSRIKSTNGKSNG
+429 GSRIKSTNGKSNG

-476 HADVEQF
+476 HADIEKF

-510 MKRVEDDGDWT
+510 MSRVENDEDWT

-531 SDAYGDEFVNLYEK
+531 SDNYGEEFDKLYTK
-545 YEKELPQ
+545 YEKEMPH
-552 LETIKARDLMSKIIE
+552 LEKIKARNLMSKIIE

-575 YMLYKDSI
+575 YMLYKDAV
-583 NNKSNQKN
+583 NKKSNQKN

-605 EYSDKSETSVC
+605 EYSDKNQTAVC
-616 NLASIALPKFIK
+616 NLASIALPKFVGK
-628 KSKSKKKEYDYKAL
+628 NGKDYDYNKL
-642 YKMAKLATKNLDEV
+642 YETAKLATKNLDRV
-656 IDINFYPTIKTE
+656 IDINFYPTSKTD
-668 TSNSK
+668 TSNNL

-683 LADVFFELEIA
+683 LSDVFFKMSIPH
-694 YDSEEAK
+694 DGKEAA

-713 GALEASHEL
+713 GALEASMEI
-722 AKEKGTYSTF
+722 AKEKGPYSSF
-732 EGSPL
+732 KGSPL
-737 SEGKFQFDMWDTSPS
+737 SEGKFQFDLWNIKPS
-752 NMWDWETLR
+752 NMWGWEQLR
-761 EKIKK
+761 KKIIEY
-766 DGVRNSLTTACMPTA
+766 GVRNSLTTACMPTA

-818 KALSQRNLWNKEMRD
+818 KELSSRNLWNKEMRD
-833 KIILENGSVQ
+833 NIILENGSVQ
-843 NISNFPE
+843 NIYNFPD
-850 DLKETYKTVWETSQ
+850 DLKEIYKTVWETSQ
-864 KSVIDMAA
+864 KTVIDMAA

-880 TQSMNLWLSTPSFG
+880 TQSMNLWLSNPTFG

-928 SSEKTAKEDFI
+928 SSEKIARANIINSAQNEDI
-939 KSQITQTNDPEDCLT
+939 EDCLT

>member
-1 MFMFCSYCD
+1 
-10 IDQILYCQNT
+10 
-20 ATLHIVFF
+20 
-28 DNKKFII
+28 
-35 MDNLQMAVNS
+35 MADNS
-45 QVSEKKQEESVNLL
+45 QVSEKKLEESVNLL

-64 RREGAISS
+64 RREGSISS

-109 VEGLTHK
+109 VESLTHK

-185 VTKRNGDKEAISLD
+185 VTKRNGDKEAVSLD

-281 DDGLLREEYFNK
+281 DDGLLREEYYNK
-293 VMSSAEDIESIIDYD
+293 VMASAEDIESIIDYD

-339 LWMRVALTVAGDTF
+339 LWMRVALTVSGDAF
-353 NFNKVK
+353 NFDKVK

-476 HADVEQF
+476 HSDIEQF

-510 MKRVEDDGDWT
+510 MKRVEDDGNWT

-531 SDAYGDEFVNLYEK
+531 SDAYGDEFVKLYEK
-545 YEKELPQ
+545 YEKEFPQ

-628 KSKSKKKEYDYKAL
+628 KSKSKKKEYDYEAL

-656 IDINFYPTIKTE
+656 IDINFYPTNKTE

-701 EINKLIFETIYF
+701 EVNKLIFETIYF

-722 AKEKGTYSTF
+722 AKEKGAYSTF
-732 EGSPL
+732 KGSPL

-752 NMWDWETLR
+752 DMWDWETLR

-850 DLKETYKTVWETSQ
+850 DLKETYKTVWEVSQ

-880 TQSMNLWLSTPSFG
+880 TQSMNLWLSTPTFG

-928 SSEKTAKEDFI
+928 SSEKTVKEDFI
-939 KSQITQTNDPEDCLT
+939 KSQITETNEPEDCLT

>member
-1 MFMFCSYCD
+1 
-10 IDQILYCQNT
+10 
-20 ATLHIVFF
+20 
-28 DNKKFII
+28 
-35 MDNLQMAVNS
+35 MADNS
-45 QVSEKKQEESVNLL
+45 QVSQKKQKEESVNLL

-64 RREGAISS
+64 RRDGSISS

-89 TKIRNNKTKDKEQED
+89 TKIRNNKNKDKEQED

-109 VEGLTHK
+109 VASLTHK

-126 DGDMIHIE
+126 DGDMVHIE

-185 VTKRNGDKEAISLD
+185 VTKRNGEKEAISLD

-215 PIVVVQKAVPGLY
+215 PIVVVQKAIPGLY

-281 DDGLLREEYFNK
+281 EDGLLRKDYHNK
-293 VMSSAEDIESIIDYD
+293 VMASAEDIESIIDYD

-321 IRAYL
+321 TRAYL

-339 LWMRVALTVAGDTF
+339 LWMRVALTVSGDTF
-353 NFNKVK
+353 NFDKVK
-359 ETYDSLSNGYY
+359 KTYDSLSNGYY

-476 HADVEQF
+476 HADIEQF

-510 MKRVEDDGDWT
+510 MRRVEEDGDWT

-531 SDAYGDEFVNLYEK
+531 SNTYGEEFVQLYEK
-545 YEKELPQ
+545 YEKKIPH
-552 LETIKARDLMSKIIE
+552 LEKIKARDLMSKIIE

-628 KSKSKKKEYDYKAL
+628 KSKNNKIKEYDYKSL
-642 YKMAKLATKNLDEV
+642 YKTAKLAIKNLDEV
-656 IDINFYPTIKTE
+656 IDINFYPTDKTE
-668 TSNSK
+668 ISNNK

-694 YDSEEAK
+694 YDSDEAK
-701 EINKLIFETIYF
+701 NINKLIFETIYF

-732 EGSPL
+732 KGSPL
-737 SEGKFQFDMWDTSPS
+737 SKGKFQFDMWDTKPS
-752 NMWDWETLR
+752 DMWDWETLR

-818 KALSQRNLWNKEMRD
+818 KALSKRNLWDKEMRD

-864 KSVIDMAA
+864 RSVIDMAA

-880 TQSMNLWLSTPSFG
+880 TQSMNLWLSTPTFG

-928 SSEKTAKEDFI
+928 SSEKVAKEDFV
-939 KSQITQTNDPEDCLT
+939 KSQINENDELEECLT

>member
-1 MFMFCSYCD
+1 MSD
-10 IDQILYCQNT
+10 
-20 ATLHIVFF
+20 
-28 DNKKFII
+28 
-35 MDNLQMAVNS
+35 NS
-45 QVSEKKQEESVNLL
+45 QVSAKIKNNNEINLL
-59 SLNVV
+59 SLSVV
-64 RREGAISS
+64 RRDGSIAQ
-72 FKSDKIS
+72 FKSEKIFN
-79 DAIKKAFLAQ
+79 AIKKAFLAQ
-89 TKIRNNKTKDKEQED
+89 TKIRNNKEKDNEQTS
-104 SIHKT
+104 SIHKAIE
-109 VEGLTHK
+109 VLTDK
-116 VVSALTRRIA
+116 VVTALTRRIA

-173 KEQVGAKASSMT
+173 KEQVGVKVSSMM
-185 VTKRNGDKEAISLD
+185 VTKRDGTKEPVSLD

-207 LSTGLNID
+207 LSTGLSID
-215 PIVVVQKAVPGLY
+215 PIVVAQKAIPGLY
-228 NEITSTEIDTYLAET
+228 NDITSTEIDNYLAET
-243 AASLTVE
+243 SAALTVE

-255 YLAARI
+255 NLAARI
-261 KANSL
+261 KSNAL
-266 HKDTPGFIIATKNLF
+266 HKLTPGFVIATKNLF
-281 DDGLLREEYFNK
+281 EDGLLHESYYNK
-293 VMSSAEDIESIIDYD
+293 VIQNAEEIESIIDYD
-308 RDYNFDYFAFTTL
+308 RDYSFDYFALTTL

-326 LKFENKTI
+326 LKFENQTI

-339 LWMRVALTVAGDTF
+339 LWMRVALTVSGKEF
-353 NFNKVK
+353 NLSKLK
-359 ETYDSLSNGYY
+359 ETYDSLSNGLY

-465 KGSFAVYLEPW
+465 KGSFAIYLEPW
-476 HADVEQF
+476 HADIEKF

-510 MKRVEDDGDWT
+510 MQRVENDEDWT

-531 SDAYGDEFVNLYEK
+531 SDSYGKSFEKLYTK
-545 YEKELPQ
+545 YEQDMPH
-552 LETIKARDLMSKIIE
+552 LEKIKARSLMSKIIE

-575 YMLYKDSI
+575 YMLYKDAI
-583 NNKSNQKN
+583 NEKSNQKN

-605 EYSDKSETSVC
+605 EYSDKNETAVC
-616 NLASIALPKFIK
+616 NLASIALPSFVNK
-628 KSKSKKKEYDYKAL
+628 KTNEFDYNKL
-642 YKMAKLATKNLDEV
+642 YQTAKLATKNLDQV
-656 IDINFYPTIKTE
+656 IDINFYPTSKTD
-668 TSNSK
+668 TSNNL

-683 LADVFFELEIA
+683 LSDVFFKLSIPH
-694 YDSEEAK
+694 DGEEAGK
-701 EINKLIFETIYF
+701 INKLIFETIYF
-713 GALEASHEL
+713 GALEASMEL
-722 AKEKGTYSTF
+722 AKEKGPYSSF
-732 EGSPL
+732 KGSPL
-737 SEGKFQFDMWDTSPS
+737 SEGKFQFDLWDVKPSEMW
-752 NMWDWETLR
+752 NWDALR
-761 EKIKK
+761 EKVIKH
-766 DGVRNSLTTACMPTA
+766 GVRNSLTTACMPTA

-818 KALSQRNLWNKEMRD
+818 KELSKRNLWNKEMRD
-833 KIILENGSVQ
+833 NIILENGSVQ
-843 NISNFPE
+843 NISKFPE
-850 DLKETYKTVWETSQ
+850 DLKEIYKTVWETSQ
-864 KSVIDMAA
+864 RTVIDMAA

-880 TQSMNLWLSTPSFG
+880 TQSMNLWLSNPTFG

-928 SSEKTAKEDFI
+928 SSEKMARENI
-939 KSQITQTNDPEDCLT
+939 INSQTNDSNEPEECLT